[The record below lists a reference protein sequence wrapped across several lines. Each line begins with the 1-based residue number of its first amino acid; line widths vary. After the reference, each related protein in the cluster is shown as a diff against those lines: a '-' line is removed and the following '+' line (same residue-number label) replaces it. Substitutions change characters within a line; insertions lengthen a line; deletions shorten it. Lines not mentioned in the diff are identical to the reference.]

1 MKEKEELSNVHCIK
15 PLESS
20 LLHQMFISRELIK
33 PRLKW
38 LSCCYMKYRLKESC
52 LSFHINSLEKKKKFE
67 SLLFKKILDFAFKA
81 FRLHIPQTG

>member
-1 MKEKEELSNVHCIK
+1 MKEKEELSNVFCIK

-33 PRLKW
+33 SRLKIPFM
-38 LSCCYMKYRLKESC
+38 LLHEIQIKGSC
-52 LSFHINSLEKKKKFE
+52 LSFHINSLGKKKNFKL
-67 SLLFKKILDFAFKA
+67 LLFKKILDFTFKA